1 MLVLL
6 PPSEGKTP
14 RQRGQPVRLDA
25 LSFPEL
31 NAARE
36 RLLTAL
42 ADTSA
47 GETAAAVLGVS
58 STLRTEVSRN
68 VSWRS
73 APAQRVDALYSG
85 VLYDALGLSTLPV
98 GARRRA
104 ASRVL
109 VVSAAWGVLRLD
121 DRVPAYRLAMDVSL
135 PGIGPVGA
143 YWREHLARLLDARAA
158 GQLVVDCRSTTY
170 AAAWRPT
177 GEVAARTVAVRVLR
191 DVAGSRV
198 VVSHLAKHTRGQV
211 VRHLVTRGGPDPR
224 TPERL
229 AAALGEQWEVE
240 LGSPAHDG
248 RRVLHV
254 VLPG

>member
-31 NAARE
+31 TAARE

-42 ADTSA
+42 ADASA
-47 GETAAAVLGVS
+47 GETAAGVLGVS
-58 STLRTEVSRN
+58 PTLRAEISRN

-73 APAQRVDALYSG
+73 GSRRSTRVCSTTRSG
-85 VLYDALGLSTLPV
+85 W
-98 GARRRA
+98 RR
-104 ASRVL
+104 SRSVR
-109 VVSAAWGVLRLD
+109 G
-121 DRVPAYRLAMDVSL
+121 
-135 PGIGPVGA
+135 
-143 YWREHLARLLDARAA
+143 A
-158 GQLVVDCRSTTY
+158 GQLVVDCRSAAY

-177 GEVAARTVAVRVLR
+177 REVAARTVAVRVLR

-198 VVSHLAKHTRGQV
+198 VVSHLAKHARGLV
-211 VRHLVTRGGPDPR
+211 VRHLMSRSGPDPR

-229 AAALGEQWEVE
+229 AAVLG
-240 LGSPAHDG
+240 
-248 RRVLHV
+248 
-254 VLPG
+254 